1 MVRKIVKKEIVLN
14 NFLKKFSVLNDTGYT
29 EYDVYMDMGRIRV
42 EIKHKDKML
51 YFMEY
56 NEQTKGIE
64 SNEVQDSK
72 MYKLLKTFL
81 KDYYELGK
89 I

>member
-1 MVRKIVKKEIVLN
+1 
-14 NFLKKFSVLNDTGYT
+14 
-29 EYDVYMDMGRIRV
+29 
-42 EIKHKDKML
+42 
-51 YFMEY
+51 MEY
-56 NEQTKGIE
+56 NEQTKVI
-64 SNEVQDSK
+64 SCNEVQDSK